1 MNSIEKLTQIFRT
14 FPGIGPR
21 QAKRFVYYLLRKDAA
36 FLSELSKSILELK
49 DNISQCTMCYRFYS
63 STNQDSNMCNVCSDN
78 NINKETL
85 MLVEKDVDFENIH
98 KNGIYDGYY
107 FILGGQLP
115 ILEKEP
121 ARKIR
126 INELLRTI
134 KTHAGN
140 GLKEIIF
147 AVSVNPEGENTTL
160 YIKKTIEPMVKE
172 FNIKVSTLGR
182 GLSTGTELEYSDSD
196 TLQNALKNRGSAQ

>member
-1 MNSIEKLTQIFRT
+1 MNTIEKLTQIFRM

-21 QAKRFVYYLLRKDAA
+21 QAKRFVYFLLKKDNSV
-36 FLSELSKSILELK
+36 LKELAETILELK
-49 DNISQCTMCYRFYS
+49 TNISQCSMCYRFYS
-63 STNQDSNMCNVCSDN
+63 FDKNKSKICNVCSN
-78 NINKETL
+78 PNIDKNTL

-98 KNGIYDGYY
+98 KTGIYNGYY

-121 ARKIR
+121 STKIR
-126 INELLRTI
+126 IQELLQTI
-134 KTHAGN
+134 RTHAKN

-147 AVSVNPEGENTTL
+147 AVSVNPEGENTSQF
-160 YIKKTIEPMVKE
+160 IKRTIEPSVKE
-172 FNIKVSTLGR
+172 FDLMISALGR

-196 TLQNALKNRGSAQ
+196 TLQNAFRNRS